1 MNPLT
6 QEHLDFM
13 TELMSL
19 DLNIGDAKPHGYK
32 LAFVIEQLTTLNELK
47 CKLEDMENNPRD
59 YEPTEIID
67 YHICEESNGL
77 IVATNN
83 SLLNML
89 NISKYKRS
97 GVYDL
102 EIKLVNNERDLPKGY
117 DEELIWTSSIDGRI
131 ITNNLEMDYWQRDR
145 VEPEDYKYGYVILVM
160 GKFRQENIKDTWE
173 YQTLLTKY
181 LRAKETLKVRI
192 AELPLQ

>member
-1 MNPLT
+1 MKALT

-19 DLNIGDAKPHGYK
+19 DLNIGDTKPHGYK
-32 LAFVIEQLTTLNELK
+32 LSFVIEQLTTINNLK
-47 CKLEDMENNPRD
+47 YKLEDMENNPRA

-77 IVATNN
+77 VVATNN
-83 SLLNML
+83 NLKRVLDIL
-89 NISKYKRS
+89 RYKGS

-102 EIKLVNNERDLPKGY
+102 EIKLVNNELDLPKGY

-160 GKFRQENIKDTWE
+160 GKFRQDDIKDTWE

>member
-1 MNPLT
+1 MKALT

-19 DLNIGDAKPHGYK
+19 DLNIGGTKPHGYK
-32 LAFVIEQLTTLNELK
+32 LAFVIEQLTTINSLK

-59 YEPTEIID
+59 YEQTEIID
-67 YHICEESNGL
+67 YHICEESNGKV
-77 IVATNN
+77 VATNN
-83 SLLNML
+83 NLRRVLD
-89 NISKYKRS
+89 ISKYKSS
-97 GVYDL
+97 GVYDI

-131 ITNNLEMDYWQRDR
+131 ITNNIEMDYYQRDR
-145 VEPEDYKYGYVILVM
+145 VSPEDYKYGYVILVT
-160 GKFRQENIKDTWE
+160 GKYKQENIKDTWE
-173 YQTLLTKY
+173 YQTLLAKY
-181 LRAKETLKVRI
+181 KRAKETLKVRI

>member
-6 QEHLDFM
+6 QQQLDFITDM
-13 TELMSL
+13 MSL

-32 LAFVIEQLTTLNELK
+32 LVFVIEQLTILNELK

-59 YEPTEIID
+59 YEQTEIID
-67 YHICEESNGL
+67 YHICEESNGKV
-77 IVATNN
+77 VATNN
-83 SLLNML
+83 NLKRVLD
-89 NISKYKRS
+89 ISKYKRS
-97 GVYDL
+97 CVYDL

-145 VEPEDYKYGYVILVM
+145 VGPEDYKYGYVILVM
-160 GKFRQENIKDTWE
+160 GKFRQENIKDSWE
-173 YQTLLTKY
+173 YQTLWAKY
-181 LRAKETLKVRI
+181 KRAKEILKVRI